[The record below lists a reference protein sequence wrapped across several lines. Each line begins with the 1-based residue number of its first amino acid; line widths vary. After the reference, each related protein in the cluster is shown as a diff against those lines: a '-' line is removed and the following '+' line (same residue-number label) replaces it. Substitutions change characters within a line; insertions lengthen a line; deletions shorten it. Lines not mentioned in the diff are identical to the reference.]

1 MDTRNNNERI
11 LSQGERKRFSPRRSA
26 LVLGPP
32 KPLPIAVLPMVEFPQ
47 IPQAP
52 LFPRPCVVGC
62 DAPPSRVFG
71 ELPKSSNRAG
81 LT

>member
-1 MDTRNNNERI
+1 MNTGNSSELI
-11 LSQGERKRFSPRRSA
+11 LSQGERKGFSPRRSA

-32 KPLPIAVLPMVEFPQ
+32 KPLPIVVLPMVEFPQ

-62 DAPPSRVFG
+62 DAPPSRALG
-71 ELPKSSNRAG
+71 ELPKSSNRAD